1 MFELASNPNKWE
13 SAHVGEVK
21 VRSDKRAALTDC
33 QRKYLVVRRAAVT
46 GILYVHRVA
55 PGRAQRRRQLA
66 GQILID
72 KKTSQLLADR
82 AHTLM

>member
-1 MFELASNPNKWE
+1 MYELASNPNTRE
-13 SAHVGEVK
+13 SAQVGEVK

-46 GILYVHRVA
+46 GIPYVHRVA
-55 PGRAQRRRQLA
+55 PGRAQRHRQLA

-72 KKTSQLLADR
+72 KETSQLLADR
-82 AHTLM
+82 AHALV